1 MTTTYGQDGPQGH
14 GEPGPGSG
22 GGDEGPGARAADP
35 RPAWVREVALAVRA
49 HPQILL
55 TGNVH
60 DQYLLPDPELDFR
73 PRYMELVEVL
83 GTVLAERGYAAVL
96 STAGGE
102 GLRVV
107 RPEGGAHPPVVREI
121 LDRAEVDLGHHLSL
135 GQLREVL
142 TAVAADQPPGAAP
155 VALIVTDASRL
166 LSGEQVTAE
175 ERLFLS
181 VADRLAYRALPSS
194 AGYPVVFWVLDR
206 INDLPSWFTTGNHT
220 LRVTA
225 VPEPDLGT
233 RERAAAQ
240 YAPRMLQTPTE
251 PAERAAL
258 ARRFAEA
265 THGMRLRQMRDVVEL
280 ARAAHIPAARIEDA
294 VRTFRVGVPDNPWQ
308 HPTLRA
314 RLAGAEEVLGHRVL
328 GQPDAVRRA
337 VDIVARSVTGLAGA
351 QTGGTG
357 TKPRG
362 VLFFSG
368 PTGVGKTE
376 LAKSLAGLLFGD
388 EQAYLRFDMSE
399 FSAEHSEAR
408 LIGAPPGYIGHNA
421 GGELTNGIREQP
433 FRVVLF
439 DEIEKAHPRLMD
451 KFLQILDDGRL
462 TDGRGA
468 TVYFTETLLVFTTN
482 LGVITADEE
491 GKPKENVTP
500 DDDLET
506 IESRVREH
514 LQLYFRY
521 LLGRPELYN
530 RIQQNIVVF
539 DFLRPP
545 VTERIADRA
554 LDRVAETVRR
564 VHGVTLEYTAEARD
578 RFRELAT
585 FDLRNGG
592 RGIVSEIETILVN
605 PLARELFLQPRQPG
619 STLRITGLK
628 PDGQNWKLVTG

>member
-1 MTTTYGQDGPQGH
+1 MTTYDAHIAGKDSGTADDGA
-14 GEPGPGSG
+14 E
-22 GGDEGPGARAADP
+22 EL
-35 RPAWVREVALAVRA
+35 PAWVREVGLAVSA

-60 DQYLLPDPELDFR
+60 DQYLLPDPELDGR
-73 PRYMELVEVL
+73 PRYMGLTEVL
-83 GTVLAERGYAAVL
+83 SGVLSERGYAAVL
-96 STAGGE
+96 TTAGGE
-102 GLRVV
+102 GLCQSW
-107 RPEGGAHPPVVREI
+107 PEQGCPDAVGEVLR
-121 LDRAEVDLGHHLSL
+121 LAEVELGHHLSL
-135 GQLREVL
+135 GQLRNVL
-142 TAVAADQPPGAAP
+142 TAVAGRKPPEPP

-166 LSGEQVTAE
+166 LSGEQATPE

-181 VADRLAYRALPSS
+181 VADRLAYQAIPSA
-194 AGYPVVFWVLDR
+194 AGYQVIFWVLDR
-206 INDLPSWFTTGNHT
+206 VNDLPSWFTTGNHT
-220 LRVTA
+220 LRVTV
-225 VPEPDLGT
+225 VPEPDLST
-233 RERAAAQ
+233 RQRAARE
-240 YAPRMLQTPTE
+240 YAPRMLHAPAG
-251 PAERAAL
+251 PAERAVL
-258 ARRFAEA
+258 ASRFAEA

-280 ARAAHIPAARIEDA
+280 ARAALIPADRIEDA

-308 HPTLRA
+308 HPMLRT
-314 RLAGAEEVLGHRVL
+314 RLADAEEALGHRVL

-376 LAKSLAGLLFGD
+376 LAKALAALLFGD

-408 LIGAPPGYIGHNA
+408 LIGAPPGYVGHDA

-482 LGVITADEE
+482 LGVITVDED
-491 GKPKENVTP
+491 GKPTENVTP
-500 DDDLET
+500 DEDLED
-506 IESRVREH
+506 IEKKVREH
-514 LQLYFRY
+514 LQVYFRY

-530 RIQQNIVVF
+530 RIQQNVVVF

-545 VTERIADRA
+545 VTEQIADRSIE
-554 LDRVAETVRR
+554 RVVETVRR
-564 VHGVTLEYTAEARD
+564 VHGVTVELTDDARCHV
-578 RFRELAT
+578 RELAT
-585 FDLRNGG
+585 YDLRNGG
-592 RGIVSEIETILVN
+592 RGIVSEVEAVLVN
-605 PLARELFLQPRQPG
+605 PLARELFLRPRRHG
-619 STLRITGLK
+619 EVLRITGLL
-628 PDGQNWKLVTG
+628 PDGQNWKVVTE